1 MATRK
6 STKTPARA
14 TIAPRPA
21 PLAKL
26 TRPRLYRVSPRER
39 LFRLLDERREHPAL
53 WITGAPGAG
62 KSALLASY
70 LDARRLEALW
80 YNVDAADR
88 DPATFFYFL
97 GLPPRSSAVRRRRRS
112 RSSPTSTDAT
122 SSASA
127 VAGSG
132 SSLRGCPLAPS
143 SSSTTCTRPKAAPKR
158 ARRCWRRSRSA

>member
-6 STKTPARA
+6 RTKTQVRA
-14 TIAPRPA
+14 TTAPRPA

-70 LDARRLEALW
+70 LDARRLETIW
-80 YNVDAADR
+80 
-88 DPATFFYFL
+88 
-97 GLPPRSSAVRRRRRS
+97 
-112 RSSPTSTDAT
+112 
-122 SSASA
+122 
-127 VAGSG
+127 
-132 SSLRGCPLAPS
+132 
-143 SSSTTCTRPKAAPKR
+143 
-158 ARRCWRRSRSA
+158 